1 MKLLTLGE
9 TRRIGIE
16 LYSIFGGDFEID
28 FAEYTVLNSV
38 QEIIKIGICR
48 IEDKKIT
55 MLFIANEIG
64 WFNVIFTIN
73 IKDEILKAK
82 VPIRVVK

>member
-16 LYSIFGGDFEID
+16 LYSIFGSDFEID
-28 FAEYTVLNSV
+28 FAEYAVFNSV
-38 QEIIKIGICR
+38 QEIIKTGICR

-55 MLFIANEIG
+55 
-64 WFNVIFTIN
+64 
-73 IKDEILKAK
+73 
-82 VPIRVVK
+82 

>member
-1 MKLLTLGE
+1 MKPLTLGE

-16 LYSIFGGDFEID
+16 LYSIFGSDFEID
-28 FAEYTVLNSV
+28 FAEYAVFNSV
-38 QEIIKIGICR
+38 QEIIKTGICR

-64 WFNVIFTIN
+64 WFNVIFTIH

-82 VPIRVVK
+82 IPIRVVK